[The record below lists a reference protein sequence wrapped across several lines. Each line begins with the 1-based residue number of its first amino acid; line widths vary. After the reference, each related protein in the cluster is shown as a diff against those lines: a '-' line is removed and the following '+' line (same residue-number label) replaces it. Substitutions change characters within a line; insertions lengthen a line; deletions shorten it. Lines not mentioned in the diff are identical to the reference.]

1 MDDRTVGLIIRALR
15 RRRKWRQE
23 DLARASQTSQASI
36 SRVERGHVAEL
47 TVQTLRT
54 IFLAL
59 DAKLGLAPTWRGA
72 ELERLLDQD
81 HAATV
86 AMVARRLEELGW
98 TAVLEVT
105 YSEYGERGSIDLLGL
120 EPGKRAAIAVEVKTD
135 IPSAEAMGR
144 KLDEKARLA
153 PKIVRERFG
162 WTPDVVGRVIALPD
176 TERLRRI
183 VERQPVI
190 GRMFPAS
197 SREVR
202 AWLRNPTGVVAGVW
216 FLSNITV
223 VNARAVRKPPERRV
237 ARSGS
242 FIERGADRIPSPDA
256 SPAPE
261 RKPTHPG

>member
-23 DLARASQTSQASI
+23 DLARASGTSQAVI
-36 SRVERGHVAEL
+36 SRIERGHVAEL
-47 TVQTLRT
+47 TVQKLRT

-98 TAVLEVT
+98 TTALEVT
-105 YSEYGERGSIDLLGL
+105 YSEYGERGSIDVLGL
-120 EPGKRAAIAVEVKTD
+120 EPASRAAIAVEVKTD
-135 IPSAEAMGR
+135 IPSVEAMGR

-153 PKIVRERFG
+153 PQIVRERFG
-162 WTPDVVGRVIALPD
+162 WTPVVVGRVIALPD
-176 TERLRRI
+176 TERLRRL
-183 VERQPVI
+183 VQRQPVI
-190 GRMFPAS
+190 TRMFPAG

-202 AWLRNPTGVVAGVW
+202 AWLRDPSGVLAGLW
-216 FLSNITV
+216 FLSNISLM
-223 VNARAVRKPPERRV
+223 NARAVRKPSERR
-237 ARSGS
+237 ATRSATFG
-242 FIERGADRIPSPDA
+242 ERGVDRISNPEV
-256 SPAPE
+256 APT
-261 RKPTHPG
+261 R